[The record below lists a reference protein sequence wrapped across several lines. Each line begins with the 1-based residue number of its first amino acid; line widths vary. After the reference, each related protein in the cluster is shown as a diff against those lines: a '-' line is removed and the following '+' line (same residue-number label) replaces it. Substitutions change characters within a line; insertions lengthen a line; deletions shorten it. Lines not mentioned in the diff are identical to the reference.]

1 MRQEGGAK
9 KIRVS
14 LNKNKKKQNLT
25 RKQKALKT
33 NGFQRFTILISDHD
47 RILTYNL
54 LIRSQ
59 MLYTVELRSRFC
71 FASAN
76 VMHFFDSAK

>member
-1 MRQEGGAK
+1 MLKFLSPQLFDLIPEMVTFSFYIQK
-9 KIRVS
+9 
-14 LNKNKKKQNLT
+14 
-25 RKQKALKT
+25 KALKPF
-33 NGFQRFTILISDHD
+33 GFQRFTILISDHD